1 MSIVSSLP
9 PIKPVAA
16 CALFLR
22 DASYTMLAP
31 PCIPRPQ
38 DATMSPVVTAG
49 LLLIFAYLLGSVCSA
64 IIVCR
69 ALGLADPRTEGSR
82 NPGTTNVLRI
92 GGKGPAALTLLGDML
107 KGVVPVLLAA
117 HLGLSPALMAS
128 IGVAAFLGH
137 LYPVFFGFEGGKGV
151 ATALGV
157 LLALHWPLGL
167 IVVGIW
173 IAAFAATRI
182 SSLGA
187 ILGFMVAPV
196 LCWFWLPTATFGV
209 LLMSLALL
217 YRHEANIKALL
228 KGEERRFSS
237 KKE

>member
-1 MSIVSSLP
+1 MP
-9 PIKPVAA
+9 
-16 CALFLR
+16 
-22 DASYTMLAP
+22 TLA
-31 PCIPRPQ
+31 
-38 DATMSPVVTAG
+38 VAG

-69 ALGLADPRTEGSR
+69 SLGLPDPRTEGSR

-92 GGKGPAALTLLGDML
+92 GGKGAAALTLAGDML
-107 KGVVPVLLAA
+107 KGVLPVLLG
-117 HLGLSPALMAS
+117 HYLKLDPALLAG

-157 LLALHWPLGL
+157 LLALYWPLGL
-167 IVVGIW
+167 IVVSIW

-187 ILGFMVAPV
+187 IIGFVAAPV
-196 LCWFWLPTATFGV
+196 LCWWLLPGAEGGV
-209 LLMSLALL
+209 LGMSLFLL
-217 YRHEANIKALL
+217 YRHQANIRALL
-228 KGEERRFSS
+228 KGEERRFGS
-237 KKE
+237 KKELA

>member
-1 MSIVSSLP
+1 MLP
-9 PIKPVAA
+9 LV
-16 CALFLR
+16 L
-22 DASYTMLAP
+22 
-31 PCIPRPQ
+31 
-38 DATMSPVVTAG
+38 AG

-69 ALGLADPRTEGSR
+69 SLGLPDPRTEGSR

-92 GGKGPAALTLLGDML
+92 GGKGAAALTLAGDML
-107 KGVVPVLLAA
+107 KGVIPVLVG
-117 HLGLSPALMAS
+117 HYLGLDPALLAG

-173 IAAFAATRI
+173 ISAFAATRI

-187 ILGFMVAPV
+187 ILGFIAAPA
-196 LCWFWLPTATFGV
+196 LCWWLLPGGALWGV
-209 LLMSLALL
+209 LGMSLVLL
-217 YRHEANIKALL
+217 YRHQANIRALL
-228 KGEERRFSS
+228 KGEERRFGS